1 MSEDLRRERLRKPIS
16 KEELARRW
24 GAVREAMER
33 EKIDCLIMQN
43 NNQYLGGYVR
53 YFTDIP
59 AENSYPITVLF
70 PLEEDMTIIAHGG
83 TPLPPTP
90 PEWATLGVK
99 ERINLPYLLTLNFTN
114 TMDAKAAVE
123 TLKRFKTKSLGFVAR
138 AFIPSVF
145 YEYIR
150 ENLSGVTFKDAT
162 DLVDEIKAVKSEE
175 EIQLIKDAA
184 KMQDIVFGATLAM
197 VRPGVREYELRAEIQ
212 RLNTN
217 WGSEEQLI
225 MIGSAPAGRPA
236 GQVPSFFQNRTF
248 QYGDSIC
255 IMIEV
260 NGAGGF
266 YGELGRTVCLGDA
279 PKPLLKLWADMVK
292 LQDKT
297 AELLKPGAKPAEL
310 VEIHNKA
317 LAKMGYPIDLRLY
330 AHGQGYDLVERPG
343 IRPEETMTIKVN
355 MNIAVHP
362 MTITKEAYA
371 FCCDNYIVTDSGAV
385 RIHKTPR
392 EVFVL

>member
-24 GAVREAMER
+24 RAVREAMER

-114 TMDAKAAVE
+114 TMDARAAVE
-123 TLKRFKTKSLGFVAR
+123 TLKRLKTKSLGFVAR

-145 YEYIR
+145 CEYIR

>member
-1 MSEDLRRERLRKPIS
+1 MPEDLRKERLRKPIS
-16 KEELARRW
+16 KEELERRW
-24 GAVREAMER
+24 KAVREAVER

-59 AENSYPITVLF
+59 AENSYPITVIF
-70 PLEEDMTIIAHGG
+70 PLNDDMTMIAHGG
-83 TPLPPTP
+83 TPLPTTP
-90 PEWATLGVK
+90 PEWATPGVK

-114 TMDAKAAVE
+114 TMDAKAAVD
-123 TLKRFKTKSLGFVAR
+123 TLKKLKVKSLGFVAR
-138 AFIPSVF
+138 AFIPSTLSD
-145 YEYIR
+145 YIR

-162 DLVDEIKAVKSEE
+162 DLVDEIKAIKSEE
-175 EIQLIKDAA
+175 EIQLIKDTAR
-184 KMQDIVFGATLAM
+184 MHDVVFGAALAM
-197 VRPGVREYELRAEIQ
+197 VRPGIREYELRSEIH

-217 WGSEEQLI
+217 CGSEEQLI
-225 MIGSAPAGRPA
+225 MIGSGPAGVPA
-236 GQVPSFFQNRTF
+236 GQVPSFFQNRTL
-248 QYGDSIC
+248 QYGDSVC

-266 YGELGRTVCLGDA
+266 YGELGRTVCIGEA

-292 LQDKT
+292 LQDQT
-297 AELLKPGAKPAEL
+297 AGLLKPGAKPAEL
-310 VEIHNKA
+310 IAIHNQS
-317 LAKMGYPIDLRLY
+317 LAKMGYLQDGRLY

-343 IRPEETMTIKVN
+343 IRPEETMTIKAN

-362 MTITKEAYA
+362 MTRTKEAYA

-385 RIHKTPR
+385 RIHQTPR
-392 EVFVL
+392 EVFVI